1 MSTEVAAGDDARAV
15 PDPSES
21 AAAVSR
27 LIADV
32 VAAPS
37 GRSSASPY
45 ETGRLVALAPWLS
58 YHAERIRF
66 LLAGQRVDGGW
77 GGPEGYALVPT
88 LSAVDG
94 LLATLD
100 RDEPAGWSREGVLH
114 AVDRALRL
122 LLDPVA
128 GPAAFP
134 TPDLPAC
141 DLIVPALVERIGD
154 RLTDPPE
161 ELAGWRGIR
170 PPMPAGMDRR
180 RLDAV
185 RRLVHS
191 GSPVPQ
197 KLLHA
202 LEVLGP
208 TARRL
213 ATVVPTPV
221 GAVGASPAAT
231 AAWLG
236 APDGRRHVAARF
248 LDQVVADHRGPVP
261 CATPITVFERSWVL
275 STLARAGVPVSV
287 VAPAAAGL
295 REALGPEGAATGPG
309 LPADADTTA
318 ATLYALAVVGRPV
331 DPSCLFRYDLGTH
344 FCTWQGEDGA
354 SVTTN
359 AHVLE
364 ALNRYGGRADA
375 WAASAIRRVTDWLL
389 AQQHPDGSWSDRWH
403 ASPYYATA
411 SAVSALRDHGG
422 PEVVPAVE
430 RAVDEVL
437 DRQHADGSWGRWG
450 GTAEETA
457 YAVQVLVAGRP
468 RPEVDV
474 ALARAV
480 GHLRVAAA
488 IQHPPLWHDK
498 DLYHPPLIVRA
509 AVVAARRLAD
519 ERLRRAAELDPSAP
533 AGSCSALLE

>member
-1 MSTEVAAGDDARAV
+1 MSGAGSPGGETPADGG
-15 PDPSES
+15 PDP
-21 AAAVSR
+21 AAEAAR
-27 LIADV
+27 LVADL
-32 VAAPS
+32 AASPL

-45 ETGRLVALAPWLS
+45 ETGRLVALAPWLT

-66 LLAGQRVDGGW
+66 LLASQRADGGW

-100 RDEPAGWSREGVLH
+100 RDEPAGWSRQGVRQ

-122 LLDPVA
+122 LLDPIA

-134 TPDLPAC
+134 VPDLPAC
-141 DLIVPALVERIGD
+141 DLTVPALVERISE
-154 RLTDPPE
+154 RLADPPE
-161 ELAGWRGIR
+161 GLAGWRGIR
-170 PPMPAGMDRR
+170 PLVPAGMNRR
-180 RLDAV
+180 RFDAV
-185 RRLVHS
+185 RRLVHT
-191 GSPVPQ
+191 GVPIPQ

-208 TARRL
+208 AARCL
-213 ATVVPTPV
+213 PSVAPTSV
-221 GAVGASPAAT
+221 GAIGASPAAT

-236 APDGRRHVAARF
+236 APPGHAHPTVRYLAEAVAGH
-248 LDQVVADHRGPVP
+248 QGPAP
-261 CATPITVFERSWVL
+261 CATPITVFERSWAL
-275 STLARAGVPVSV
+275 SALARAGIPV
-287 VAPAAAGL
+287 PAAEPIAAEL
-295 REALGPEGAATGPG
+295 RAALGPEGAATGPG

-318 ATLYALAVVGRPV
+318 ATLYALAALGYPV
-331 DPSCLFRYDLGTH
+331 DPSALFRYDLGTH

-364 ALNRYGGRADA
+364 ALHRLAAGADPRAA
-375 WAASAIRRVTDWLL
+375 PVTRRVTAWLL
-389 AQQHPDGSWSDRWH
+389 DLQHPDGSWSDRWH

-411 SAVSALRDHGG
+411 AVLAALTGQHAR
-422 PEVVPAVE
+422 EVAPAVE
-430 RAVDEVL
+430 RAVGWVL
-437 DRQHADGSWGRWG
+437 DSQHDDGSYGRWG

-457 YAVQVLVAGRP
+457 YAVQVLLAGRP
-468 RPEVDV
+468 RPEIDD

-480 GHLRVAAA
+480 GHLRVTPDMP
-488 IQHPPLWHDK
+488 HPPLWHDK

-509 AVVAARRLAD
+509 ALIGARKLAD
-519 ERLRRAAELDPSAP
+519 GRLRRAGVPP
-533 AGSCSALLE
+533 RRLLSSTP

>member
-1 MSTEVAAGDDARAV
+1 MSPTLSAGDDARAEGV
-15 PDPSES
+15 PDPSEP
-21 AAAVSR
+21 AGAVSR

-45 ETGRLVALAPWLS
+45 ETARLVALAPWLS

-100 RDEPAGWSREGVLH
+100 RDAPAGWSREGVLH
-114 AVDRALRL
+114 AVDRSLRL
-122 LLDPVA
+122 LLDPLA

-141 DLIVPALVERIGD
+141 DLIVPALVERIGE
-154 RLTDPPE
+154 RLADPPE
-161 ELAGWRGIR
+161 ELAAWRGVH
-170 PPMPAGMDRR
+170 PPMPAGMGRR

-208 TARRL
+208 AAERL
-213 ATVVPTPV
+213 PSVVPTPP

-236 APDGRRHVAARF
+236 APDGRRHPAVHF
-248 LDQVVADHRGPVP
+248 LDRVVADCQGPVP

-275 STLARAGVPVSV
+275 STLVRAGVPVPMV
-287 VAPAAAGL
+287 TPFAAGL

-318 ATLYALAVVGRPV
+318 ASLYALAAVGCPV

-354 SVTTN
+354 SVSTN

-364 ALNRYGGRADA
+364 ALGRPAGGTDVRAVS
-375 WAASAIRRVTDWLL
+375 AARRVARWLL
-389 AQQHPDGSWSDRWH
+389 DQQRPDGSWSDRWH

-411 SAVSALRDHGG
+411 SAVSALSTHAERQ
-422 PEVVPAVE
+422 VAPAVE
-430 RAVDEVL
+430 RAVDGVL
-437 DRQHADGSWGRWG
+437 ESQHADGSWGRWG

-457 YAVQVLVAGRP
+457 YAVQVLMAGRP
-468 RPEVDV
+468 RPETDV

-480 GHLRVAAA
+480 GHLQVAAA
-488 IQHPPLWHDK
+488 TQHPPLWHDK

-509 AVVAARRLAD
+509 AVVAARKLAG
-519 ERLRRAAELDPSAP
+519 ERLHRVAGVGSSVP
-533 AGSCSALLE
+533 AIS

>member
-1 MSTEVAAGDDARAV
+1 MTAEVSAPGDVRAADL
-15 PDPSES
+15 PDP
-21 AAAVSR
+21 AVDASR
-27 LIADV
+27 LVADL
-32 VAAPS
+32 AASPP

-45 ETGRLVALAPWLS
+45 ETARLVALAPWLT
-58 YHAERIRF
+58 YHAERVRF
-66 LLAGQRVDGGW
+66 LLASQRADGGW

-88 LSAVDG
+88 LSVVDG

-100 RDEPAGWSREGVLH
+100 RDEPAGWSRQGVLH
-114 AVDRALRL
+114 AVDRALQM
-122 LLDPVA
+122 LLDPFE
-128 GPAAFP
+128 GPATFP
-134 TPDLPAC
+134 VPDLPAC
-141 DLIVPALVERIGD
+141 DLIVPALVERIGE

-161 ELAGWRGIR
+161 GLAGWRGCR
-170 PPMPAGMDRR
+170 PPVPTGMGRR

-191 GSPVPQ
+191 GSPIPQ

-208 TARRL
+208 AARRL
-213 ATVVPTPV
+213 PSVAPTPV
-221 GAVGASPAAT
+221 GAIGASPAAT

-236 APDGRRHVAARF
+236 TPDAREHLATQY
-248 LDQVVADHRGPVP
+248 LDQTVAGQQGATP

-275 STLARAGVPVSV
+275 STLARAGIPVPA
-287 VAPAAAGL
+287 VAPIAAGL
-295 REALGPEGAATGPG
+295 RASLGPDGVATGPG

-318 ATLYALAVVGRPV
+318 ATLYALAALGHPV

-364 ALNRYGGRADA
+364 ALNRLGARADA
-375 WAASAIRRVTDWLL
+375 RASSVTRRLTAWLL
-389 AQQHPDGSWSDRWH
+389 DQQHPDGSWSDRWH

-411 SAVSALRDHGG
+411 SALSALTGQHGPG
-422 PEVVPAVE
+422 VAPAVE
-430 RAVDEVL
+430 RAVGWALANQGV
-437 DRQHADGSWGRWG
+437 DGSFGRWG

-468 RPEVDV
+468 RPEIDS

-480 GHLRVAAA
+480 GHLRVPADAY
-488 IQHPPLWHDK
+488 HPPLWHDK
-498 DLYHPPLIVRA
+498 DLYCPPLIVRA
-509 AVVAARRLAD
+509 ALIAARHLAG
-519 ERLRRAAELDPSAP
+519 ERLSRATAGVP
-533 AGSCSALLE
+533 AGSCPSTP